1 VREQAI
7 VQKVGNRSGMTTGR
21 RSNSAQKPVR
31 RERGN
36 SNASLI
42 ERMRSFA
49 GYASVLLKLVLVV
62 AAIALLFTGYRAAAS
77 ASFFEIRKVEV
88 QGISRGSR
96 DDVQT
101 VVRREVSST
110 GVWRADL
117 KSLSAKLEQLPW
129 IRSAIVSRVLPDGL
143 RVRIVER
150 APRAVVRTA
159 SGRFRW
165 VDDEAVLL
173 GEMGSVDQMPSFFM
187 RGLNE
192 DDSEGARTDN
202 IERVRQFLKLQGESE
217 AAGVSERIS
226 EVNFSDLRDVRAQ
239 LAGDDSEIEL
249 RLGSKDF
256 GSRLK
261 KGLEVLDAQR
271 STSMGPFITY
281 IIMDQ
286 KIPIV
291 GHSSAARRVKK
302 EAGRGDETVTANFEV
317 DKKPRPKKNENRRE
331 R

>member
-1 VREQAI
+1 MRDQAI
-7 VQKVGNRSGMTTGR
+7 VQKVGNRSGMSTGR

-31 RERGN
+31 RERGQN
-36 SNASLI
+36 NATVGDQ
-42 ERMRSFA
+42 MRRLA
-49 GYASVLLKLVLVV
+49 GYTAVAIKLVLLIAV
-62 AAIALLFTGYRAAAS
+62 IALLFTGYRAAAS

-96 DDVQT
+96 EDLQT
-101 VVRREVSST
+101 LVRREVSST

-117 KSLSAKLEQLPW
+117 ESLSAKLEQLPW

-143 RVRIVER
+143 RVRIAER
-150 APRAVVRTA
+150 EPRAVVRTA

-165 VDDEAVLL
+165 VDDEAALL
-173 GEMGSVDQMPSFFM
+173 GEMNAADQIPSFFM

-192 DDSEGARTDN
+192 EESEGARAEN
-202 IERVRQFLKLQGESE
+202 IERVRQFLKLQSECE
-217 AAGVSERIS
+217 AAGVSERVS

-239 LAGDDSEIEL
+239 LAGDDSQIEL
-249 RLGSKDF
+249 RLGNKDF
-256 GSRLK
+256 GARLK

-271 STSMGPFITY
+271 GTAMGPFITY

-291 GHSSAARRVKK
+291 GHSSAARRVKT
-302 EAGRGDETVTANFEV
+302 EATTNDGSVTASFEV
-317 DKKPRPKKNENRRE
+317 DKKPRPKKNENRR
-331 R
+331 